1 MDNIIVLTI
10 EMGQYYHAVNG
21 EKTMSKWT
29 YSILITYLLLGIYVL
44 VVAIRIPYIGI
55 GLDTTSEQPVMS
67 EFYYPKWAQQSN
79 IEIGDVLLT
88 IDGKPTKDIQ
98 SIQVDSYVCCA
109 KELTFRKP
117 NGDVHSVLVKHK
129 DIPEELYLQIIFPL
143 FYFVLSFS
151 VAIYLWKR
159 NKDNQLTS
167 LLTLFLLTCSLT
179 YISTGSSVRGN
190 QIGALVIGIG
200 IILCIVLFI
209 HFLQFYFRYLR
220 IEWPYINTK
229 WLYLTLLLIPCFE
242 VIENDN
248 SDFSTKASLITLGMF
263 AVLVL
268 YAIYILFISY
278 IRTKLEKIRL
288 ITFAF
293 ITPFLP
299 FLLCFVIPIIVGLRP
314 ILYSE
319 VAALFLL
326 FIPFSFIFIQVNERL
341 FDIEYQLSRLRYYST
356 LAFFSALLVTTVISI
371 LLLDKLS
378 IIEITSVLILVFL
391 IIITSFYIKEQ
402 LDYKYRKIIFSSTGD
417 YVHNLYA
424 AVNRMGKANN
434 QQELLDQLTYEITE
448 KLGTT
453 AFSITTITED
463 APFTREEDNFG
474 NHLLL
479 HDTGEEK
486 IMLNIR
492 HVLQKEELLWLELLA
507 LYVSMFI
514 DNLKLIEDL
523 VYEIKL
529 MKDNNDTHL
538 PWLDKLLWNIIEKE
552 KSILAQELHD
562 TILQEQLH
570 LARELD
576 VIASSP
582 IIKKEKVLD
591 IREQLLNASKD
602 LREYCENLSPPL
614 LDTFGLQIAL
624 KKLIQKVKIRA
635 DFLVN
640 AQIERVHFQDVTLH
654 LVVYRLVQEL
664 FNNAIKHAEA
674 TEVSLRLQ
682 AINRGFIL
690 QYDDNGIGCDI
701 EDLMQSSASMG
712 INGIR
717 ERVRAFNGDITI
729 TSSLNEGMHIFIQIQ
744 EDVNS
749 DD

>member
-1 MDNIIVLTI
+1 
-10 EMGQYYHAVNG
+10 
-21 EKTMSKWT
+21 MSKWT
-29 YSILITYLLLGIYVL
+29 YSIFITYILLGIYVL
-44 VVAIRIPYIGI
+44 VVALQIPFIDI
-55 GLDTTSEQPVMS
+55 SLDTTSEQPVMT
-67 EFYYPKWAQQSN
+67 EFYYPNWAQQNN
-79 IEIGDVLLT
+79 IEKGDLLLT
-88 IDGKPTKDIQ
+88 IDGKSVSSNQ
-98 SIQVDSYVCCA
+98 LDSYVRCA
-109 KELTFRKP
+109 KELTFMKP
-117 NGDVHSVLVKHK
+117 NGDVHAVSIKHK
-129 DIPEELYLQIIFPL
+129 DIPEEFYLQIIFPL
-143 FYFVLSFS
+143 FYFVLSFG
-151 VAIYLWKR
+151 VANYLWRR
-159 NKDNQLTS
+159 NKDNPLTS
-167 LLTLFLLTCSLT
+167 LLTLFLLTCSLA
-179 YISTGSSVRGN
+179 YVSTGASVRGN
-190 QIGALVIGIG
+190 LIGSLVIGAG

-209 HFLQFYFRYLR
+209 HFLQFYFRYQR

-229 WLYLTLLLIPCFE
+229 WLYVTLLFIPCSEFIIN
-242 VIENDN
+242 VN
-248 SDFSTKASLITLGMF
+248 SDFGTKAALINLGMF
-263 AVLVL
+263 AALVL
-268 YAIYILFISY
+268 YAIYILLTSY

-288 ITFAF
+288 ITIAF

-299 FLLCFVIPIIVGLRP
+299 FLLFFVIPVLLGQNP
-314 ILYSE
+314 ILHAE

-356 LAFFSALLVTTVISI
+356 LAFFSALLLATGITI
-371 LLLDKLS
+371 LLIDKLS
-378 IIEITSVLILVFL
+378 IVKITSVFILVFL
-391 IIITSFYIKEQ
+391 VIIASFYIKEQ
-402 LDYKYRKIIFSSTGD
+402 LDFKYRKIIFSSTGN

-424 AVNRMGKANN
+424 AVNRMGKAKN
-434 QQELLDQLTYEITE
+434 QQELLDQFKYEITE

-453 AFSITTITED
+453 AFTITTITED
-463 APFTREEDNFG
+463 APVTCDEVNIG

-486 IMLNIR
+486 IMLIIR

-523 VYEIKL
+523 VCEIKL
-529 MKDNNDTHL
+529 MKDHNDTQL

-576 VIASSP
+576 VLASSP
-582 IIKKEKVLD
+582 IIKKEKVLN

-624 KKLIQKVKIRA
+624 KKLMQKVKIRA
-635 DFLVN
+635 DFLLK
-640 AQIERVHFQDVTLH
+640 AHIERVQFKDVTLH

-664 FNNAIKHAEA
+664 LNNAIKHAGA
-674 TEVSLRLQ
+674 TEVSLKLL
-682 AINRGFIL
+682 AIDRGFIL
-690 QYDDNGIGCDI
+690 QYDDNGIGCNI
-701 EDLMQSSASMG
+701 EGLMQSSASMG

-729 TSSLNEGMHIFIQIQ
+729 NSNLNEGMHIFIQIQ
-744 EDVNS
+744 EDVDS

>member
-1 MDNIIVLTI
+1 
-10 EMGQYYHAVNG
+10 
-21 EKTMSKWT
+21 MSKWT
-29 YSILITYLLLGIYVL
+29 YSIFITYLLLGIYVL
-44 VVAIRIPYIGI
+44 VVAMRIPLIGI
-55 GLDTTSEQPVMS
+55 LVDTTSQKPVIT
-67 EFYYPKWAQQSN
+67 EFYYSIWAEQNN
-79 IEIGDVLLT
+79 IEKGDLLLT
-88 IDGKPTKDIQ
+88 IDGKPAENVR
-98 SIQVDSYVCCA
+98 SIQLNSFVRGA
-109 KELTFRKP
+109 KELTFMKP
-117 NGDVHSVLVKHK
+117 NGDVHTVKVKHK
-129 DIPEELYLQIIFPL
+129 DIPEEFYLQIIFPL
-143 FYFVLSFS
+143 FYFVLSFV
-151 VAIYLWKR
+151 VAIYLWQR

-179 YISTGSSVRGN
+179 YISCGASSRGN
-190 QIGALVIGIG
+190 LIGEAVIGIG
-200 IILCIVLFI
+200 IVLCMLLFI
-209 HFLQFYFRYLR
+209 HFLQFYFRYLHLK
-220 IEWPYINTK
+220 WSYLNTK
-229 WLYLTLLLIPCFE
+229 WLYLLLLLIPCCNFIMR
-242 VIENDN
+242 VK
-248 SDFSTKASLITLGMF
+248 SDFRVITALIYLGIF

-268 YAIYILFISY
+268 YAIYILLMSY
-278 IRTKLEKIRL
+278 LRTKLAKIRL
-288 ITFAF
+288 ISIAF

-299 FLLCFVIPIIVGLRP
+299 FLLCFVIPVILGQNP
-314 ILYSE
+314 IFHGE

-356 LAFFSALLVTTVISI
+356 LAFFSALILTTGITI
-371 LLLDKLS
+371 LFIDTLS
-378 IIEITSVLILVFL
+378 IIQITSVFILIFLV
-391 IIITSFYIKEQ
+391 IIASFYIKEQ
-402 LDYKYRKIIFSSTGD
+402 LDFKYRKIIFSSSGN

-424 AVNRMGKANN
+424 AVNRMGKAKD
-434 QQELLDQLTYEITE
+434 QQELLDQFKYEITE

-453 AFSITTITED
+453 AFTITTITED
-463 APFTREEDNFG
+463 TPFTRGEVNFG
-474 NHLLL
+474 NNMTHLLL

-486 IMLNIR
+486 IMLNIQ
-492 HVLQKEELLWLELLA
+492 HALQKEELLWLELLA

-523 VYEIKL
+523 VCEIRL
-529 MKDNNDTHL
+529 MKDHNDTQL

-576 VIASSP
+576 VLASSP
-582 IIKKEKVLD
+582 NIKKDKVLD

-635 DFLVN
+635 DFLLN
-640 AQIERVHFQDVTLH
+640 AQIERVQFQDATLH

-664 FNNAIKHAEA
+664 LNNAIKHAEA
-674 TEVSLRLQ
+674 TEVSLKLQ
-682 AINRGFIL
+682 VIDCGFIL
-690 QYDDNGIGCDI
+690 QYEDNGIGCDI

-729 TSSLNEGMHIFIQIQ
+729 TSNHNEGMQIFIQIQ
-744 EDVNS
+744 EDVES
-749 DD
+749 YD

>member
-1 MDNIIVLTI
+1 
-10 EMGQYYHAVNG
+10 
-21 EKTMSKWT
+21 MSKWT
-29 YSILITYLLLGIYVL
+29 YSIFITYLLLGIYVL
-44 VVAIRIPYIGI
+44 VMAIRIPYICI
-55 GLDTTSEQPVMS
+55 LVDTASGQPIID
-67 EFYYPKWAQQSN
+67 EFYYSEWAQQNN
-79 IEIGDVLLT
+79 IEKGDLLLT
-88 IDGKPTKDIQ
+88 VDGEPAEDVR
-98 SIQVDSYVCCA
+98 SIQLDSAVRSA
-109 KELTFRKP
+109 KELTFMKTD
-117 NGDVHSVLVKHK
+117 GDVHSVTVKHK
-129 DIPEELYLQIIFPL
+129 DIPEEFYLQIIFPM
-143 FYFVLSFS
+143 FYFVLSFA
-151 VAIYLWKR
+151 VAIFLWRR
-159 NKDNQLTS
+159 NKDNLLTS
-167 LLTLFLLTCSLT
+167 LLTLFLLTCSLA
-179 YISTGSSVRGN
+179 YISTGASVRGN
-190 QIGALVIGIG
+190 LIGSLVITIG
-200 IILCIVLFI
+200 IVLCIVLFI

-220 IEWPYINTK
+220 IEWRYINTK
-229 WLYLTLLLIPCFE
+229 WLYLLLLVIPCCNF
-242 VIENDN
+242 IEIVNP
-248 SDFSTKASLITLGMF
+248 DFRSISSLINLGMF

-268 YAIYILFISY
+268 YAIYILLTSY
-278 IRTKLEKIRL
+278 LQTKRAKIRL
-288 ITFAF
+288 ITIAF

-299 FLLCFVIPIIVGLRP
+299 FLLFFVTPEIVGLNP
-314 ILYSE
+314 ILHSE

-356 LAFFSALLVTTVISI
+356 LAFFSAIILTTGVTI
-371 LLLDKLS
+371 LFIDNLS
-378 IIEITSVLILVFL
+378 IIKITGVYILVFFV
-391 IIITSFYIKEQ
+391 IIASFYIKEQ
-402 LDYKYRKIIFSSTGD
+402 LDFKYRKIIFSSTGN

-424 AVNRMGKANN
+424 AVNRMGKAKN
-434 QQELLDQLTYEITE
+434 QQELLDQFKYEITE

-453 AFSITTITED
+453 AFTITTITED
-463 APFTREEDNFG
+463 VPFTRGEVNIG
-474 NHLLL
+474 NEKTHLLL

-492 HVLQKEELLWLELLA
+492 HVLQNEELLWLELLA

-523 VYEIKL
+523 VCEIRL
-529 MKDNNDTHL
+529 MKDNNDTQL

-576 VIASSP
+576 VLASSAN
-582 IIKKEKVLD
+582 IKKEKVLD

-624 KKLIQKVKIRA
+624 KKLTQKVKIRS
-635 DFLVN
+635 DFLLN
-640 AQIERVHFQDVTLH
+640 TQIERVQFQDVTLH

-664 FNNAIKHAEA
+664 LNNAIKHAEA
-674 TEVSLRLQ
+674 TEVSLKLQ

-690 QYDDNGIGCDI
+690 QYDDNGIGCNI

-729 TSSLNEGMHIFIQIQ
+729 TSSHNEGMHIFIQIQ
-744 EDVNS
+744 EDVES
-749 DD
+749 YD